1 MTTITTLLNRI
12 IDASRSHSMKQ
23 KGVFSRLLYSLENE
37 IESNKNQNDNENC
50 IVSVSVSVAL
60 LRLPFYFKS
69 KVEEEKEEEELVKL
83 VAEEE
88 KSIMDSSAKERD
100 TIMETVATKTKARVD
115 VEHAVI
121 DTCNILLPVL
131 TSILKFFDTTT
142 TALKMVFIYP
152 VTKIII
158 KTQAHNIL

>member
-12 IDASRSHSMKQ
+12 LDASRSHPMKQ

-50 IVSVSVSVAL
+50 TVSVSVAL

-131 TSILKFFDTTT
+131 TSILNVFDTTT

>member
-12 IDASRSHSMKQ
+12 LDASRSHPMKQ

-37 IESNKNQNDNENC
+37 IEANKNQNDNENC
-50 IVSVSVSVAL
+50 TVSVSVAL

>member
-1 MTTITTLLNRI
+1 MNRI
-12 IDASRSHSMKQ
+12 LDASRSHSMKR
-23 KGVFSRLLYSLENE
+23 KDVLSRLLYSLENE
-37 IESNKNQNDNENC
+37 IEANKNQNDNDNC
-50 IVSVSVSVAL
+50 TVSVSVAL
-60 LRLPFYFKS
+60 LRLLFNFKS

-100 TIMETVATKTKARVD
+100 TIMETIATKTKARVY

>member
-1 MTTITTLLNRI
+1 MKTITTLLNRI
-12 IDASRSHSMKQ
+12 LDASRSHPMKQ

-50 IVSVSVSVAL
+50 TVSVSVAL

-131 TSILKFFDTTT
+131 TSILIFFDTTT